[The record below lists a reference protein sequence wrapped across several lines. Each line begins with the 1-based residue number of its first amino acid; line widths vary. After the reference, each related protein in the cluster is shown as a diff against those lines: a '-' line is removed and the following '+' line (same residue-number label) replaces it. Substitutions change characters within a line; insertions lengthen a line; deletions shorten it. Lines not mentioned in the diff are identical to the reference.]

1 MSQSLAKD
9 YPARPLAA
17 EAARTAFADKVA
29 RRRAMADAVAA
40 QDARTRALAT
50 RVPARAAAM
59 PESYP
64 DLSLREREVI
74 ALVCEGLTNGEIA
87 ARMLVTE
94 ETVKSH
100 VKKSLAKTT
109 TRNRA
114 HLVAVLLTDPSIGY
128 CDDEAVDVMS
138 ISQQKAPTAEGAEAA
153 LSERSSQTLTIVPEE
168 GFPRSGGG
176 DHA

>member
-1 MSQSLAKD
+1 MSQPLAND
-9 YPARPLAA
+9 DLARSLAA

-29 RRRAMADAVAA
+29 HRRSLADAVEA

-87 ARMLVTE
+87 ARMFVTE

-100 VKKSLAKTT
+100 IKKSLAKTT

-128 CDDEAVDVMS
+128 CDDEAVDVVS
-138 ISQQKAPTAEGAEAA
+138 ISQKAPTAEGAEAA